1 MIGTLIGT
9 LFFKCFFN
17 ATRDLTS
24 VFNDLF
30 NSKTRNIMKN
40 QDTFSVTIFPIF
52 GKEIKG
58 KTPLYLRI
66 TVNGK
71 RTKLSLKRNFTTSLW
86 DPKISRL
93 KGSSAEA
100 RQINAYLDQVLIQI
114 YEAYRELLREK
125 KIITPQAIKS
135 RYRGEDDQNKTLL
148 QLTAYHNF
156 NMKSVLKP

>member
-1 MIGTLIGT
+1 M
-9 LFFKCFFN
+9 
-17 ATRDLTS
+17 RS
-24 VFNDLF
+24 P
-30 NSKTRNIMKN
+30 
-40 QDTFSVTIFPIF
+40 DTFSVLLLPIF
-52 GKEIKG
+52 EKESKG
-58 KTPLYLRI
+58 KTPMYVRV
-66 TVNGK
+66 TTNGK
-71 RTKLSLKRNFTTSLW
+71 RCKFSLKRKFTTSLW